1 MLEVILTAVF
11 VSAINAAIT
20 VLAQR
25 AIKAK
30 MAEAIGL
37 AEAARVHALAASSRA
52 AATIETLGH
61 YQSALQP
68 ALAALPKTRSRKLK
82 KASEA

>member
-1 MLEVILTAVF
+1 MVSIILTAVF

-25 AIKAK
+25 AVKAK
-30 MAEAIGL
+30 MAEAVGL

-52 AATIETLGH
+52 AVAIETLGH

-82 KASEA
+82 KAAE